1 MNLKHVFAF
10 VTAITSLAAT
20 AGAADDANTIDPAYQ
35 HASRAA
41 FEKWRDLKFGLR
53 IHWGVY
59 TLKGIEAS
67 WPLLK
72 MSNAQRAEYQT
83 LYNRFDPAHFDD
95 RSGSTESDRLAAIC
109 DSRFDAGRVWIEL
122 EVRRESDSFPAR
134 SRYT

>member
-1 MNLKHVFAF
+1 MKPKHLFALLIPI
-10 VTAITSLAAT
+10 ASLAVA
-20 AGAADDANTIDPAYQ
+20 AASADDANTVDPAYR

-72 MSNAQRAEYQT
+72 MSNARRAEYQE
-83 LYNRFDPAHFDD
+83 LYKQFTPAHFNADQWMKWFK
-95 RSGSTESDRLAAIC
+95 RWGFTCFAFT
-109 DSRFDAGRVWIEL
+109 SRRAMQWTARGPIPTAM
-122 EVRRESDSFPAR
+122 PA
-134 SRYT
+134 